1 MVTMSIDYSYNSKE
15 EAAAGA
21 IADEWGYDSDEE
33 MASIIRTLESAKNLY
48 HFNDMV
54 DEYMAEGNLKS
65 FSQSWFKS
73 VQYWN

>member
-1 MVTMSIDYSYNSKE
+1 MSIGYSYDSRE
-15 EAAAGA
+15 EAAAAA
-21 IADEWGYDSDEE
+21 IADEWGYDYDE
-33 MASIIRTLESAKNLY
+33 MVSIIRNLESAKNLY

>member
-1 MVTMSIDYSYNSKE
+1 MSVDYSYNSKE
-15 EAAAGA
+15 EAAAAA
-21 IADEWGYDSDEE
+21 IAAEWGYDSDEE
-33 MASIIRTLESAKNLY
+33 MVSIIRNLESAKNLY